1 MAEITNKYKLRHLK
15 VFQNGIKIIDRD
27 IFVLVDSSPYFRD
40 RNMRSITYKETLDD
54 KSTRVMSFGVT
65 DTFIIS

>member
-1 MAEITNKYKLRHLK
+1 MAKKYTLRHLT

-27 IFVLVDSSPYFRD
+27 IFASEECNPYFRD
-40 RNMRSITYKETLDD
+40 RNMRSISYKEKLDD
-54 KSTRVMSFGVT
+54 ASNRVISFGVT

>member
-1 MAEITNKYKLRHLK
+1 MAEKYKLRHLT

-27 IFVLVDSSPYFRD
+27 IYASAECNPYFRD
-40 RNMRSITYKETLDD
+40 RNMRSISYKDNLDD
-54 KSTRVMSFGVT
+54 KSNRVISFGVT